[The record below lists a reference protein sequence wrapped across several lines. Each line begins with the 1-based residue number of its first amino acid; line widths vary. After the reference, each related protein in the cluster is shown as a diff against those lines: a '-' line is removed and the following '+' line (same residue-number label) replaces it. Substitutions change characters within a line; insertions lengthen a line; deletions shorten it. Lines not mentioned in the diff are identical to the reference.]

1 MKTLFLSGSRVGSKT
16 LTSMKKIQKTYEEKY
31 PEHETVFLDLK
42 ELAVEFS
49 DGRHY
54 LDYDGDTGY
63 VTKEIMSADILF
75 IGSPTFQASIPAT
88 LKNIFDL
95 LPQKAFEDK
104 TIGMIMTAGSDKH
117 YLIGETQLKP
127 ILGYMKANIVPRY
140 VFIKDIDII
149 NQEIIN
155 DDVLFR
161 MVELVENTV
170 VLAQSYQLIR
180 EKIEDDYGF

>member
-16 LTSMKKIQKTYEEKY
+16 LTSLKKTYNMYQEKY
-31 PEHETVFLDLK
+31 PEHNTSLLDLK
-42 ELAVEFS
+42 DFNIEFS
-49 DGRHY
+49 DGRNF

-63 VTKEIMSADILF
+63 VTKEIMEANILF
-75 IGSPTFQASIPAT
+75 IASPTFQASIPAT

-104 TIGMIMTAGSDKH
+104 TVGIIMTAGSDKH

-140 VFIKDIDII
+140 VFIKDTDII
-149 NQEIIN
+149 NKEIVN

-161 MVELVENTV
+161 MEQLVENTV
-170 VLAQSYQLIR
+170 VLAESYQLIR
-180 EKIEDDYGF
+180 EKTEEDYGF